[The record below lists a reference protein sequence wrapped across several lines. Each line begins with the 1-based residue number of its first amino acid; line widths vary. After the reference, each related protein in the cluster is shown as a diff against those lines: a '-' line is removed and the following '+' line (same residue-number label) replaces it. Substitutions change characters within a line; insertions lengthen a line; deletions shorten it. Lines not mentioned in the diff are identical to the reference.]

1 MFLYEAKVPH
11 CHIPLPCQQQERFQ
25 LQFPHFS
32 MQEIS
37 N

>member
-1 MFLYEAKVPH
+1 MFLNEAEVPH

-25 LQFPHFS
+25 LQFLYFS